1 MADNQCRARA
11 ISLCWYVM
19 LKASNLCGEC
29 LYLSYCN
36 LSPGIGGDPFNG
48 TNFVDCL
55 EVFLNDPDTEGKP
68 GVIQTVS
75 KCCNSVHTSNVMV
88 VCQVLF

>member
-1 MADNQCRARA
+1 MADNQRGRRA

-19 LKASNLCGEC
+19 LKASISCGQW
-29 LYLSYCN
+29 LVYFYCN

-55 EVFLNDPDTEGKP
+55 EVFLHDPDTEGKS
-68 GVIQTVS
+68 GEFQVVS
-75 KCCNSVHTSNVMV
+75 AT
-88 VCQVLF
+88 